1 MERGEFELIER
12 YFRPLVV
19 GDARRG
25 TDDAAILTQEQAGR
39 CCLVAADGMTQ
50 GVHFFADAPPETIA
64 RKALRVN
71 LSDMAA
77 MGGIPRYYL
86 MVLMLTDTTTET
98 WVSDFARGL
107 RLDQETYNVTLLG
120 GDLIGGA
127 AATSVS
133 VTMMGEPAQTQS
145 PCCMCRNSARD
156 GDDVYVSGTLGDA
169 ALALNLRDKSTQS
182 RLSETQRAFL
192 EQRLLLPEPRL
203 VLGQKLGG
211 VAHACIDVSDGLLAD
226 LTHVCRASN
235 VGMSVNVA
243 DVPLSEAFRC
253 GLVSPQQ
260 RQLALVGGDD
270 YELAFTASK
279 GKRGDIEALAATVAT
294 CGVSVTRIGHVHKG
308 SGVKVYDEK
317 GVCVDIDY
325 RGYRHLTNMP
335 L

>member
-1 MERGEFELIER
+1 MERGEFALIER
-12 YFRPLVV
+12 YFRPLVR
-19 GDARRG
+19 GDARLG
-25 TDDAAILTQEQAGR
+25 TDDAAILTPEQAGR
-39 CCLVAADGMTQ
+39 CCLVAVDGMTQ

-71 LSDMAA
+71 LSDIAA

-98 WVSDFARGL
+98 WVSDFAKGL
-107 RLDQETYNVTLLG
+107 RLDQETYNVSLLG

-127 AATSVS
+127 AATSIT
-133 VTMMGEPAQTQS
+133 VTMMGEPVQTPS
-145 PCCMCRNSARD
+145 LCRNSARD

-169 ALALNLRDKSTQS
+169 ALALRLRGLRDKPTQS

-203 VLGQKLGG
+203 ALGQKLGG
-211 VAHACIDVSDGLLAD
+211 VARACIDISDGLLAD

-235 VGMSVNVA
+235 VGMSVNMA
-243 DVPLSEAFRC
+243 DVPLSEAFRL
-253 GLVSPQQ
+253 GVVSPQQ

-270 YELAFTASK
+270 YELAFTVSK
-279 GKRGDIEALAATVAT
+279 RRRGDIESLAAT

-317 GVCVDIDY
+317 GACVDISH